1 MQYAPLN
8 VAGNVHDWKAKIWRW
23 TNNVENK
30 NKEERDIDRT
40 RLIVYFTI
48 FDYIIFIRVLF
59 VDKDFMIVV
68 VQKSLDRKNVEADLD
83 Y

>member
-1 MQYAPLN
+1 MPLN
-8 VAGNVHDWKAKIWRW
+8 VVGNVHDWKAKIWRW

-48 FDYIIFIRVLF
+48 FDYIHQEFRL
-59 VDKDFMIVV
+59 
-68 VQKSLDRKNVEADLD
+68 
-83 Y
+83 